1 MSYKET
7 KYIDLNLISGSTDTF
22 RNALGFYW
30 KPVDITDESSLISG

>member
-22 RNALGFYW
+22 RKRIGFLLE
-30 KPVDITDESSLISG
+30 TC